1 MANGYGGSSGSSSSA
16 SSSSS
21 ATQVTTPVTRL
32 APPPGFHYM
41 PDGTLMSDIE
51 HEKLFKTKPV
61 GVKTK
66 IIRDFN
72 INLRN
77 VKASGENRSFSIVG
91 DAGCVFTLI
100 ILNNHGSFYNFVTD
114 TFTTASSSLQGVLE
128 GGSYKGNIVFP
139 ALPDTNTDDY
149 TINLIANINENT
161 FHTNYTEVR
170 YPDNTINLNSS
181 KGSDSAVV
189 IKKIYQHVDKTIT
202 LTAVSPN
209 SLTPFNSMV
218 RVEDTITVAGGT
230 SSQKKSFTITVT
242 AATTRNFVINRQPI
256 ENDVLAFVNRTIGS
270 AGLAITGENTLEG
283 SRFYRWPLDNI
294 IGLKKGMFVAPST
307 NLDSGSSLADYVVT
321 VEETKTSN
329 TRASSVLETYKVD
342 TIVTFVNAIEST
354 ARPTLTN
361 GVVTSQPG
369 NIVFSKQQV
378 DALKDDGIKIYG
390 YGPSSIKSLSG
401 YDVKFSNLKVE
412 LTPVTTTTTSSTIGS
427 ASTSVVIAER
437 DGIRDDVS
445 TVTGIGIDTSSA
457 IPFVDSGAGTVSG
470 AGTIVLSA
478 AQELESG
485 ITLTFGG
492 ASRIATIT
500 GDIEVLEAGAEDVSL
515 RFDLEKILTA
525 T

>member
-1 MANGYGGSSGSSSSA
+1 MANGYGGSSGSSYTPSSTMVNNVTPA
-16 SSSSS
+16 RVG
-21 ATQVTTPVTRL
+21 ATRTNGQRR
-32 APPPGFHYM
+32 
-41 PDGTLMSDIE
+41 
-51 HEKLFKTKPV
+51 
-61 GVKTK
+61 K
-66 IIRDFN
+66 IIKDFN

-77 VKASGENRSFSIVG
+77 VKASGENRNFSIAG
-91 DAGCVFTLI
+91 DSGCVFTLI

-128 GGSYKGNIVFP
+128 GGSYNGNIVFP

-181 KGSDSAVV
+181 KGSDSAVL

-202 LTAVSPN
+202 LTAISPN
-209 SLTPFNSMV
+209 ALTPFSAISVDND
-218 RVEDTITVAGGT
+218 EITVAGGT
-230 SSQKKSFTITVT
+230 SNQKISFTITAT
-242 AATTRNFVINRQPI
+242 AAATRNFVINRQPI
-256 ENDVLAFVNRTIGS
+256 ENDVFAFETRTIGS
-270 AGLAITGENTLEG
+270 AGSPISGEDVSESTY
-283 SRFYRWPLDNI
+283 YRWPLNNI
-294 IGLKKGMFVAPST
+294 VGLKKGMFVLGSNVTA
-307 NLDSGSSLADYVVT
+307 GSSLADYVVT

-329 TRASSVLETYKVD
+329 RRASSVLETYKVD
-342 TIVTFVNAIEST
+342 TIITFVNAIEST
-354 ARPTLTN
+354 APPTLTN
-361 GVVTSQPG
+361 GVVTSQAG
-369 NIVFSKQQV
+369 NIVFSKKQA
-378 DALKDDGIKIYG
+378 DALKDDTVKIYG
-390 YGPSSIKSLSG
+390 YGPLSIKSLSG

-427 ASTSVVIAER
+427 SSTSVAIAER
-437 DGIRDDVS
+437 AGIRDDVS

-500 GDIEVLEAGAEDVSL
+500 GDIEVLEAGAENLSL